1 MEDQHEE
8 VIPANEFEQPE
19 PKRKNVNERKHLR
32 LQAKG
37 MKACLRVEGHED
49 DVVDVINYSR
59 GGLRFASF
67 QAYQA
72 GDPIEVATDYAPT
85 AVNIFQK
92 AKIVGMYQRPWG
104 TFAGEYGAQ
113 FLK

>member
-1 MEDQHEE
+1 
-8 VIPANEFEQPE
+8 
-19 PKRKNVNERKHLR
+19 
-32 LQAKG
+32 
-37 MKACLRVEGHED
+37 MKACIRVDGHEETLLTSS
-49 DVVDVINYSR
+49 IYSR
-59 GGLRFASF
+59 GGLRFPSF

-92 AKIVGMYQRPWG
+92 ARIVGMYQRPWG